1 MIVIIH
7 YWSKMVRPPWIH
19 DWVFFQDSDDDDDAD
34 ISLIMAEV
42 FGEEKSGQEEEA
54 GRMRMKKRKGRRN
67 GMMLTL
73 GAELTCQ
80 SKCGYCIS
88 SSII

>member
-54 GRMRMKKRKGRRN
+54 EEDEDEEEEGKEERDDADPGCRTN
-67 GMMLTL
+67 LP
-73 GAELTCQ
+73 E
-80 SKCGYCIS
+80 
-88 SSII
+88 